1 MGVEP
6 RVYSGSR
13 EMASK
18 HVSLPSAFS
27 EGDPTEWFKRFEIC
41 SAANDWDDAMQAKKM
56 PTLLEGEA
64 LAVCLDFSEDDQK
77 NYSEAKKKII
87 ARLAPMSFVSLDDFH
102 ARRLRPGESLPVF
115 AHSLKSLLG
124 QAMPDVEEGTW
135 KQLLRH
141 QFLAGLPAAV
151 SKQLRATGE
160 IDNLDKIGR
169 NFCSPSTTRNG
180 PATVS
185 SPTTSSDVALLQQ
198 QVATL
203 TEQVAALTSGRAPTN
218 SINSRRYRCHQPG
231 HVQRNCPLLR
241 RCFACG
247 RQGHLAKDCRSG
259 NVKGMPQAGWGHPQ
273 PQ

>member
-1 MGVEP
+1 MVVEP

-27 EGDPTEWFKRFEIC
+27 EGDLTKWFKRFEIC

-64 LAVCLDFSEDDQK
+64 LAVWLDLSEDDQK

-87 ARLAPMSFVSLDDFH
+87 GRLAPMSFVSLDDFH

-115 AHSLKSLLG
+115 VHSLKRLLG
-124 QAMPDVEEGTW
+124 QAMPDVEEGTR

-141 QFLAGLPAAV
+141 QFLVGLPAAV
-151 SKQLRATGE
+151 SKQVRSTEE
-160 IDNLDKIGR
+160 IDDLDKMVDRAKLLLILDHEER
-169 NFCSPSTTRNG
+169 A
-180 PATVS
+180 ATVS

-198 QVATL
+198 QVVTL
-203 TEQVAALTSGRAPTN
+203 TE
-218 SINSRRYRCHQPG
+218 
-231 HVQRNCPLLR
+231 
-241 RCFACG
+241 
-247 RQGHLAKDCRSG
+247 
-259 NVKGMPQAGWGHPQ
+259 
-273 PQ
+273 